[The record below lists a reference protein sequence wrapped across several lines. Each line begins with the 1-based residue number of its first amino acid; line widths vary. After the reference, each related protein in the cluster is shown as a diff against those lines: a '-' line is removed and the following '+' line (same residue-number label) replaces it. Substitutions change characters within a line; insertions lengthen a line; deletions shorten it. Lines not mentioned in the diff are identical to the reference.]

1 MTAGEAVVLAL
12 FLAAFALLGW
22 WAGRDDEG

>member
-22 WAGRDDEG
+22 FGGRDRDG